1 MVYTTSND
9 DVAVHLPWTPSTTS
23 NPTTSKIS
31 SMRTQSARKINS
43 YFNQTTDVIDSN
55 SICFDIEIDLTLQMI
70 ENVWRR
76 ARGDPSIPVELTQ
89 EQKQRLNILQP
100 SGELQSGHYS
110 VDVP

>member
-9 DVAVHLPWTPSTTS
+9 DVAVHLPWTPTTTS
-23 NPTTSKIS
+23 NPTTAKIS
-31 SMRTQSARKINS
+31 SMRTQAARKINS
-43 YFNQTTDVIDSN
+43 YFNQLVDVTDSN

-76 ARGDPSIPVELTQ
+76 AKGDSSIPVELTD

-100 SGELQSGHYS
+100 IGENQSGHAS